1 MQKTFILLPV
11 EHLECNHL
19 SSCPSTQQRHELLK
33 VNRVVSMVWEMCYRW
48 DSFITENW
56 QRGLKEKVQV
66 RVEVECVMRGKSVVG
81 QGQMGV
87 KTRL

>member
-1 MQKTFILLPV
+1 
-11 EHLECNHL
+11 
-19 SSCPSTQQRHELLK
+19 
-33 VNRVVSMVWEMCYRW
+33 MVWEMWYRW
-48 DSFITENW
+48 GSFIIENW
-56 QRGLKEKVQV
+56 QGGLKEKVQV

>member
-1 MQKTFILLPV
+1 
-11 EHLECNHL
+11 
-19 SSCPSTQQRHELLK
+19 
-33 VNRVVSMVWEMCYRW
+33 MVWEMCYRW

-56 QRGLKEKVQV
+56 QGGLKEKVQV
-66 RVEVECVMRGKSVVG
+66 RVEVECVMQGKSVVG